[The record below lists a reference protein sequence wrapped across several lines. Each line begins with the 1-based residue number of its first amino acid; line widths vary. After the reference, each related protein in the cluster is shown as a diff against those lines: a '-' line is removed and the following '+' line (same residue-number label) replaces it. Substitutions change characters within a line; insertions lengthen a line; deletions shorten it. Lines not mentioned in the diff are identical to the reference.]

1 MGFFGEIISSAVK
14 TALIPVAIVKDVVN
28 VATDQDADATRE
40 LVENAVKDAGNALS
54 DLADGE
60 L

>member
-14 TALIPVAIVKDVVN
+14 TALVPVAIVKDVVN
-28 VATDQDADATRE
+28 VATNQEVNATQE
-40 LVENAVKDAGNALS
+40 LIENAVKNAS
-54 DLADGE
+54 KAIDDLADGE